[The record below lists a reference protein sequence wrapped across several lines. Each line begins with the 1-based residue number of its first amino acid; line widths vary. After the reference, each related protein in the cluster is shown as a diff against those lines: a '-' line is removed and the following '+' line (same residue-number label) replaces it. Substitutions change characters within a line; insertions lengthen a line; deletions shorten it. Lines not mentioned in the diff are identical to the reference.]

1 MLARDTAFLRG
12 RDQGCSDMSRKV
24 FVSGFEGKVSAKPL
38 LCLGQSVEAEKLF
51 WDCLN
56 LEEMFPFSGESEFG
70 AM

>member
-1 MLARDTAFLRG
+1 MIFRSQNYPKIKKAGIQGAPMLARDTAFLRG

-51 WDCLN
+51 
-56 LEEMFPFSGESEFG
+56 
-70 AM
+70 